1 MIKSCNIC
9 NSEMN
14 PIFTATL
21 LNKYTVQYYQCP
33 DCNYLCT
40 ENPFWLEESYQIPIN
55 FTDTGILVRNILYS
69 KITSCILFL
78 IFSQKKQ
85 YLDYGG
91 GYGIFTRLMRDIG
104 FDFYWFD
111 PFADNLFAKGFEYPS
126 NTEEI
131 ELITSFENFEHFVD
145 PVVDLEKIKAIS
157 PNILFSTKLLPEPIP
172 RPGDWWY
179 YGFEHGQHVSFYS
192 EKTLQTIADKFG
204 LNYYS
209 FNHDLHLFSRQKISR
224 FSLLLIR
231 KMYWM
236 VFPIIKLQMHS
247 KIFEDME
254 YLKTGQHP

>member
-1 MIKSCNIC
+1 
-9 NSEMN
+9 MN

-33 DCNYLCT
+33 GCDYLCT
-40 ENPFWLEESYQIPIN
+40 EKPYWLEESYKAPIN

-69 KITSCILFL
+69 KITSCIIFI
-78 IFSQKKQ
+78 IFSKTQQ

-104 FDFYWFD
+104 FDFCWFD
-111 PFADNLFAKGFEYPS
+111 PFADNLFAKGFEYSS
-126 NTEEI
+126 NPNQI
-131 ELITSFENFEHFVD
+131 ELITSFENFEHFIN
-145 PVVDLEKIKAIS
+145 PIVDLEKIKSIS
-157 PNILFSTKLLPEPIP
+157 PNILFSTKLLPLPIP
-172 RPGDWWY
+172 KPDNWWY
-179 YGFEHGQHVSFYS
+179 YGLEHGQHVSFYS

-209 FNHDLHLFSRQKISR
+209 FNHDLHLFSHQKINR
-224 FSLLLIR
+224 FLLFVIK

-236 VFPIIKLQMHS
+236 IFPLIKLQMQS